1 MSVDEEKHEL
11 RRIAKEGRSGW
22 ARTAGEGAAERLKE
36 NFLRT
41 ARGFPSRPES
51 SDIIAGFWPMADEID
66 VRPLIA
72 QLHEDG
78 QGVALPV
85 VVGSQEPLIF
95 RTWEPGLALDDG
107 GFGTSHPSPKQA
119 EVRPGI
125 LLVPLLAFD
134 AQGQRLG
141 WGGGFYDRTLERL
154 RRIGPRLAVGVA
166 FAAQEVAEVPRD
178 RYDQKLDFIVTE
190 REVISIDMKKVGR
203 I

>member
-41 ARGFPSRPES
+41 ARGFPSRPGS

-78 QGVALPV
+78 QWVALPV

-119 EVRPGI
+119 EVRPRI

-141 WGGGFYDRTLERL
+141 WGGGFYDRTIAKL
-154 RRIGPRLAVGVA
+154 RAQGPVITVGVA
-166 FAAQEVAEVPRD
+166 YQAQQVDSVPHMETD
-178 RYDQKLDFIVTE
+178 EPLDWMVTDQGVLEIAHT
-190 REVISIDMKKVGR
+190 
-203 I
+203 

>member
-1 MSVDEEKHEL
+1 
-11 RRIAKEGRSGW
+11 
-22 ARTAGEGAAERLKE
+22 
-36 NFLRT
+36 
-41 ARGFPSRPES
+41 
-51 SDIIAGFWPMADEID
+51 MADEID

-141 WGGGFYDRTLERL
+141 WGGGFYDRTIAKL
-154 RRIGPRLAVGVA
+154 RAQGPVITVGVA
-166 FAAQEVAEVPRD
+166 YQAQQVDSVPHMETD
-178 RYDQKLDFIVTE
+178 EPLDWMVTDQGVLEIAHT
-190 REVISIDMKKVGR
+190 
-203 I
+203 